1 MLTQLTQHSPKKVGQ
16 TALNQGPSNDPTE
29 PVMQQKKMKSPGP
42 PFENFRTAFTTL
54 FLLDYYSTT
63 TRY

>member
-29 PVMQQKKMKSPGP
+29 PVMQQKKNEIAWPT
-42 PFENFRTAFTTL
+42 F
-54 FLLDYYSTT
+54 
-63 TRY
+63 